1 MLDDTRTFIERGTL
15 TGGDETAVTRREA
28 FKRLGCGTLFLFTLR
43 NAKADEEKGHV
54 EKQPLLTSR
63 LHIAEDGVVT
73 LLTGKVECGQG
84 IRTTLT
90 QVAAE
95 ELALEPARIRLI
107 MGDTALVP
115 DDGGTWGSLTTP
127 ETVPVIR
134 KACSAMRELLRRCAA
149 QEWHADAATLTIRN
163 GQVSGAGGR
172 IYDYRDLVRSPL
184 LAAAVSA
191 DARPVDPNLWQVCGT
206 SLRAIHGAAIVQ
218 GALPY
223 SSDLIFERALHGR
236 VVHPPNHRCNL
247 LSYDASQA
255 EHLPGVRIVQEGNF
269 LGVTAPTADQAAA
282 AAGLIDAKWSDGE
295 LGDPHNLF
303 TDLKAKAKP
312 PELKEFGR
320 YPALLEEGSL
330 PAGMAAAQHKLEA
343 TYHITYIGHVPLEAR
358 TATAQW
364 QGDQVTVHCGTQAPF
379 SVRGEIAKALNIPAE
394 NVRIIVS
401 DTGSGYG
408 AKHNS
413 ECELEAAR
421 LARGAR
427 EPVRLAWSRHE
438 EFTQAYCRPAALME
452 VRSGVRGD
460 GKIVAW
466 EFHNYNGGAASLA
479 APYQIPNRYA
489 AYHASESPLR
499 QGSYRS
505 LAAVGNTFARESH
518 IDEIAAALNLDP
530 LDMRLRNI
538 ENERL
543 KAVLTRAAERFSWG
557 KHRSGNGTGYGL
569 ACNIEKGGHLALFTE
584 IEVDGSTVRLKRMV
598 AAFDAGAIIN
608 PDILSNQV
616 EGAIIQGI
624 GGALFEQLEF
634 DKTRILNGRLSAYRV
649 PRFTDVPEIEV
660 ILVDRR
666 DIPSAG
672 AGESPI
678 TTTAPSIGSALFAAT
693 GKRIRELPMLPAL
706 SGNTGGSR
714 A

>member
-1 MLDDTRTFIERGTL
+1 MAENLRTFIERGL
-15 TGGDETAVTRREA
+15 VTGASFTRREA
-28 FKRLGCGTLFLFTLR
+28 LKRLGSGTLFLFSLR
-43 NAKADEEKGHV
+43 NAKAGGQ
-54 EKQPLLTSR
+54 KQPFLTSR
-63 LHIAEDGVVT
+63 LHIGEDGIVT
-73 LLTGKVECGQG
+73 VLTGKVECGQG
-84 IRTTLT
+84 VRTTLT

-95 ELALEPARIRLI
+95 ELSLEPGRVRLI

-134 KACSAMRELLRRCAA
+134 KACSAMRELLCRCAA
-149 QEWHADAATLTIRN
+149 SEWHADLKTLTVTN
-163 GQVSGAGGR
+163 GQISGTGGR
-172 IYDYRDLVRSPL
+172 IYAYRDLTRSPL
-184 LAAAVSA
+184 LANAVSA
-191 DARPVDPNLWQVCGT
+191 DARSIDPNSWRVCGT
-206 SLRAIHGAAIVQ
+206 SLRAINGAAIVR

-223 SSDLIFERALHGR
+223 SSDLVFDRALHGR
-236 VVHPPNHRCNL
+236 VLHPPNHRCTL
-247 LSYDASQA
+247 GSFDASEA
-255 EHLPGVRIVQEGNF
+255 EHLPEVRVVHDGNF
-269 LGVTAPTADQAAA
+269 LGVTAPTPDQAAA
-282 AAGLIDAKWSDGE
+282 AVAVIRAEWTNGE
-295 LGDPHNLF
+295 LGDPRNLF
-303 TDLKAKAKP
+303 ADLKAKAKP
-312 PELKEFGR
+312 PELKEAGR
-320 YPALLEEGSL
+320 YPALLEAGSL
-330 PAGMAAAQHKLEA
+330 AVGMEAAEHKLEA

-358 TATAQW
+358 TAIAQW

-394 NVRIIVS
+394 NVRVIVS

-413 ECELEAAR
+413 ECELEAVR
-421 LARGAR
+421 LARGTQ

-438 EFTQAYCRPAALME
+438 EFTQAYCRPAAVME
-452 VRSGVRGD
+452 VRSGVQGD
-460 GKIVAW
+460 GKILAW

-505 LAAVGNTFARESH
+505 LAAVGNTFARETH
-518 IDEIAAALNLDP
+518 VDELAAMLKLDP
-530 LDMRLRNI
+530 LEIRLRNI
-538 ENERL
+538 DNARL
-543 KAVLTRAAERFSWG
+543 KAVLTCAAERFGWG
-557 KHRSGNGTGYGL
+557 KSRSGNGVGYGL
-569 ACNIEKGGHLALFTE
+569 ACNVEKGGHLALFTE
-584 IEVDGSTVRLKRMV
+584 LEVDGSNVHLKRMV
-598 AAFDAGAIIN
+598 AAFDVGAIIN

-634 DKTRILNGRLSAYRV
+634 DKTRILNGRLVAYRV
-649 PRFTDVPEIEV
+649 PRFTDVPDIEV
-660 ILVDRR
+660 ILVDHR

-693 GKRIRELPMLPAL
+693 GKRIRELPMLPAFAG
-706 SGNTGGSR
+706 SGS
-714 A
+714 

>member
-1 MLDDTRTFIERGTL
+1 MPDNVRTFIERGLVTS
-15 TGGDETAVTRREA
+15 ASFTRREA
-28 FKRLGCGTLFLFTLR
+28 LKRLGSGTLFLFSLR
-43 NAKADEEKGHV
+43 NTKAEGQ
-54 EKQPLLTSR
+54 KQPLLTSR
-63 LHIAEDGVVT
+63 LHIGEDGVVT
-73 LLTGKVECGQG
+73 VLTGKVECGQG

-95 ELALEPARIRLI
+95 ELALEPARVRLI

-134 KACSAMRELLRRCAA
+134 KACSAMRELLCRCAA
-149 QEWHADAATLTIRN
+149 SEWNTRPETLTVRN
-163 GQVSGAGGR
+163 GRILGAGGR
-172 IYDYRDLVRSPL
+172 IYDYRDLARSPL
-184 LAAAVSA
+184 LATAVSA
-191 DARPVDPNLWQVCGT
+191 DAQSIDPNLWQVCGT
-206 SLRAIHGAAIVQ
+206 PLRAINGDAIVR

-223 SSDLIFERALHGR
+223 SSDLFFDRALHGR
-236 VVHPPNHRCNL
+236 VLHPPNHRCNL
-247 LSYDASQA
+247 LSYDASEA
-255 EHLPGVRIVQEGNF
+255 EHLPGVRVVHEGNF
-269 LGVTAPTADQAAA
+269 LGVTAPTADEAAA
-282 AAGLIDAKWSDGE
+282 AIGLIRAEWSDGE
-295 LGDPHNLF
+295 LGDPSNLF
-303 TDLKAKAKP
+303 IDLKAKAKP
-312 PELKEFGR
+312 PQLKEFDR
-320 YPALLEEGSL
+320 YPALLEAGSL
-330 PAGMAAAQHKLEA
+330 AMGMQAAQHKLEA

-358 TATAQW
+358 TAVAQW

-379 SVRGEIAKALNIPAE
+379 SVRGEIAKALGMPVE
-394 NVRIIVS
+394 SVRIIVS

-413 ECELEAAR
+413 ECELEAVR
-421 LARGAR
+421 LARGSR

-452 VRSGVRGD
+452 VRSGVESD
-460 GKIVAW
+460 GKILAW

-479 APYQIPNRYA
+479 APYKIPNRYA

-505 LAAVGNTFARESH
+505 LAAVGNTFARETH
-518 IDEIAAALNLDP
+518 IDEIAATLKLDP
-530 LDMRLRNI
+530 LEMRLRNLD
-538 ENERL
+538 NMRL
-543 KAVLTRAAERFSWG
+543 KAVLTRAAERFDWG
-557 KHRSGNGTGYGL
+557 KHRSGNGVGYGF
-569 ACNIEKGGHLALFTE
+569 ACNVEKGGHLALFTE
-584 IEVDGSTVRLKRMV
+584 IEVDGSNVHLKRMV
-598 AAFDAGAIIN
+598 AAFDAGAIVN

-624 GGALFEQLEF
+624 GGTLFEQLEF

-660 ILVDRR
+660 ILIDHR
-666 DIPSAG
+666 DIASAG

-693 GKRIRELPMLPAL
+693 GKRIRQLPMLPAL
-706 SGNTGGSR
+706 SAGRG
-714 A
+714 